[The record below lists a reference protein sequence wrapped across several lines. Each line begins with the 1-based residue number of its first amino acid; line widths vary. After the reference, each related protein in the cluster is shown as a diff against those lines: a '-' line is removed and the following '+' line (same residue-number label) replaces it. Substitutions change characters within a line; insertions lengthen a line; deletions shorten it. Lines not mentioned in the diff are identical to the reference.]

1 MLPSNNHT
9 DLTLGASGSTYTAP
23 ANGYYCLF
31 GNSGIKADFAIN
43 FENVTSHFRECI
55 SGNTWADWVSTY
67 IPVKKGDIVKLLYNN
82 ITTSS
87 HIFLF
92 IYAEGQQ
99 SIIKY

>member
-9 DLTLGASGSTYTAP
+9 DLTLSASGTTYTAP
-23 ANGYYCLF
+23 ANEYYYLY
-31 GNSGIKADFAIN
+31 GNSDIKADFAIN

-55 SGNTWADWVSTY
+55 LGNNWTDWVSTY